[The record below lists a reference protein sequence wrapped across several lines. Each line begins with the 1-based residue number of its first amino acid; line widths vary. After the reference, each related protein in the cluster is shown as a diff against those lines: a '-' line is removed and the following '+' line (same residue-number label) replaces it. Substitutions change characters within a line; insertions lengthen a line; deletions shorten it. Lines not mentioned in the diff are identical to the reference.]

1 MAITVEELFGQA
13 LLLPDESKESLA
25 ERLVNYLE
33 THVDPEVEKYHLD
46 VAKRRRDEIRSGKV
60 SSVDGE
66 AVLARARRA
75 VGG

>member
-13 LLLPDESKESLA
+13 LLLPDESNESLA

-46 VAKRRRDEIRSGKV
+46 VAKKRRDEIRLGKV
-60 SSVDGE
+60 AALDGE

-75 VGG
+75 VGR